1 MPVKAKEVEKEP
13 KKEVKEEKQENMINK
28 TGNVNFTEA

>member
-1 MPVKAKEVEKEP
+1 MAKRREEEVRIEVEE
-13 KKEVKEEKQENMINK
+13 KKEEPNVINK

>member
-1 MPVKAKEVEKEP
+1 MARKREEELRIEVEE
-13 KKEVKEEKQENMINK
+13 KKEEPNVINK